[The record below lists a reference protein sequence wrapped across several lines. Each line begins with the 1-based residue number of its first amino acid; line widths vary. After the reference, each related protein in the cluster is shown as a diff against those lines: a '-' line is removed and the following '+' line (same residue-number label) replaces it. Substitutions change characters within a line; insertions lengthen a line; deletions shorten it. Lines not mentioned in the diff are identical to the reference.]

1 VTGRD
6 WAAWHRGYD
15 EPDSTI
21 ARRLVAVQ
29 GRIRDAV
36 TSRPAGPIRVVSM
49 CAGEARDL
57 VGALDGHPRRADV
70 VGRLVELEPGL
81 AGAALAAAAAVGLTG
96 LEALV
101 ADAGC
106 TDSYVGAVP
115 ADLVL
120 ACGIFGN
127 LTDADI
133 ERAVAHLPSLC
144 APDAVV
150 IWTRHRRPPDLA
162 PVICHWLARSGFVLE
177 WLSDPGESYGV
188 GVHRF
193 VGEPV
198 ELRPGKRI
206 FTFGRTS
213 RTDLGAGHRMSPM
226 SGRVVH
232 FEIPA
237 DNLERASAF
246 YRQAFGWQ
254 LNAVPQMNYTL
265 VSTTAVDESGAPTD
279 PGAINGGMLP
289 RGGPVTSPVITV
301 EVDSV
306 DRALAKVEELGGK
319 TVLGRQPVGDM
330 GFSAYVTDS
339 EGNVVGLWENAS

>member
-1 VTGRD
+1 MAGRD
-6 WAAWHRGYD
+6 WVAWHRGYD
-15 EPDSTI
+15 EPDSTL
-21 ARRLVAVQ
+21 ARRLAAVQ

-36 TSRPAGPIRVVSM
+36 TSRPAGSIRIVSM

-57 VGALDGHPRRADV
+57 VGALAGHPRGADV
-70 VGRLVELEPGL
+70 VGRLVEREPGL
-81 AGAALAAAAAVGLTG
+81 AGTAVAAAEAAGLRG

-101 ADAGC
+101 ADAGR

-120 ACGIFGN
+120 ACGVFGN

-133 ERAVAHLPSLC
+133 ERTVSHLPRLC
-144 APDAVV
+144 ASEALV
-150 IWTRHRRPPDLA
+150 IWTRHRRPPDLV
-162 PVICHWLARSGFVLE
+162 PVICHWLTRSGFVLE
-177 WLSDPGESYGV
+177 WLSDPGESYGL

-193 VGEPV
+193 VGEPL
-198 ELRPGKRI
+198 ELRPGQRM
-206 FTFGRTS
+206 FTFGVNVADDRGGS
-213 RTDLGAGHRMSPM
+213 HSMNPM

-237 DNLERASAF
+237 DDLERASSF
-246 YRQAFGWQ
+246 YREAFGWR

-265 VSTTAVDESGAPTD
+265 VSTTAVDETGAPTE

-289 RGGPVTSPVITV
+289 RGGPVASSVITI

-306 DRALAKVEELGGK
+306 ARALAKVEELGGK

-330 GFSAYVTDS
+330 GFSAYFTDS